1 LASET
6 TEVLFARYGQRYR
19 WLVATT
25 VLLGTI
31 SATVTTTT
39 VNVAIPDIM
48 GTFGIGQDRAQW
60 LSAGAL
66 AGTTV
71 AMLLSAWMIH
81 SFGPRKTFV
90 GALCVFVAALVLAGA
105 APNDSVLIF
114 CRTVQGAVTGLLQPL
129 AIYTLFRVFP
139 HDQRGKAMGFF
150 GLSVILGPAMGPT
163 VAGLL
168 IEHFNWRYVFYIP
181 IPFSAAAIML
191 GSLLMPEREEEGVRA
206 NFDWTGFVLL
216 SVALTSLLN
225 GLSNGQREGWD
236 SGYVLSLLGAALG
249 VGAAFVKWELRVAQ
263 PLVELRA
270 LANIQFASAAF
281 VACIFGAGLFGSVYL
296 VPLCVQIVQGFSPL
310 EAGLVLMP
318 AGLVLGAVLPIGGYL
333 TDRLPAR
340 WLIMT
345 GLACFALSSWWMGS
359 ADANTPFW
367 TFAWWIVLGRIGLGL
382 INPSLNVA
390 ALRALPPKL
399 LGQGAGMINFF
410 RQLGGALGTNVLSVV
425 LDRRTF
431 FHSDVLTSQQTA
443 ANSATME
450 LLHTMQRVF
459 AQAGAD
465 ADLQNA
471 AALHYLGR
479 VVQAQAYTLGF
490 RDSFIVVALVFT
502 LALIPAWIM
511 GRARAGTAG
520 EEKTRFHARAV
531 EAAP

>member
-1 LASET
+1 MASET

-19 WLVATT
+19 WLVAIT

-191 GSLLMPEREEEGVRA
+191 GSLLMPEREETGARA

-216 SVALTSLLN
+216 SVALTCLLN

-236 SGYVLSLLGAALG
+236 SGYILSLLGAALG

-390 ALRALPPKL
+390 ALRALPPEAARSGRRHDQFL
-399 LGQGAGMINFF
+399 PPAG
-410 RQLGGALGTNVLSVV
+410 
-425 LDRRTF
+425 RRAR
-431 FHSDVLTSQQTA
+431 H
-443 ANSATME
+443 
-450 LLHTMQRVF
+450 QRAV
-459 AQAGAD
+459 
-465 ADLQNA
+465 
-471 AALHYLGR
+471 
-479 VVQAQAYTLGF
+479 
-490 RDSFIVVALVFT
+490 
-502 LALIPAWIM
+502 
-511 GRARAGTAG
+511 GRARSPHVFSQRRADQHADRGQQRHQRTAAHHAARVRAGRRGCRPAERRRAALPGPRGAG
-520 EEKTRFHARAV
+520 AGVYAGLSRQLSRRRARIHARADPGV
-531 EAAP
+531 DHGPRPRGHSGRRENALPSPRREAAP

>member
-6 TEVLFARYGQRYR
+6 TELLFARYGPRYR
-19 WLVATT
+19 WLVAIT

-31 SATVTTTT
+31 SASVTTTS
-39 VNVAIPDIM
+39 VVVAIPDIM
-48 GTFGIGQDRAQW
+48 GAFGIGQDRAQW

-66 AGTTV
+66 AGTTI
-71 AMLLSAWMIH
+71 AMLLSAWMVH
-81 SFGPRKTFV
+81 SFGTRRTFV
-90 GALCVFVAALVLAGA
+90 GALIVFVGALVLAGA
-105 APNDSVLIF
+105 APNDLVLIF
-114 CRTVQGAVTGLLQPL
+114 CRIVQGAVTGLLQPL

-168 IEHFNWRYVFYIP
+168 IEHFTWRSVFYIP
-181 IPFSAAAIML
+181 IPSSVAAIML
-191 GSLLMPEREEEGVRA
+191 GSLLMPEREEVGPRA
-206 NFDWTGFVLL
+206 DFDWTGFVLL
-216 SVALTSLLN
+216 AAALGCLLT
-225 GLSNGQREGWD
+225 GLANGQREGWS
-236 SGYVLSLLGAALG
+236 SGYILTLLGIALG
-249 VGAAFVKWELRVAQ
+249 AGSAFVKWELRVAQ

-270 LANIQFASAAF
+270 FGSIQFAAAAF

-367 TFAWWIVLGRIGLGL
+367 SFAWWIVLGRIGLGL

-390 ALRALPPKL
+390 AVHALPPTL

-410 RQLGGALGTNVLSVV
+410 RQLGGALGTNLLSVV

-431 FHSDVLTSQQTA
+431 FHGDVLTSMQTA
-443 ANSATME
+443 GNTATAELLRTME
-450 LLHTMQRVF
+450 LVF
-459 AQAGAD
+459 AQAGAG

-490 RDSFIVVALVFT
+490 RDSFLIVALVFT

-511 GRARAGTAG
+511 GRARKERSAP
-520 EEKTRFHARAV
+520 V
-531 EAAP
+531 EMP

>member
-1 LASET
+1 MVSET
-6 TEVLFARYGQRYR
+6 TELLFARYGPRYR
-19 WLVATT
+19 WLVAIT

-31 SATVTTTT
+31 SASVTTTT
-39 VNVAIPDIM
+39 VTVAIPDIM

-66 AGTTV
+66 AGTTI
-71 AMLLSAWMIH
+71 AMLLSAWMVH
-81 SFGPRKTFV
+81 SFGARKTFV
-90 GALCVFVAALVLAGA
+90 GALCVFVAALLLAGA
-105 APNDSVLIF
+105 APNDTVLIL
-114 CRTVQGAVTGLLQPL
+114 CRIVQGAVAGVLQPL
-129 AIYTLFRVFP
+129 AIYSLFRVFP

-163 VAGLL
+163 IAGLL
-168 IEHFNWRYVFYIP
+168 MEHFNWRYVFYIP
-181 IPFSAAAIML
+181 VPTSIAAIML
-191 GSLLMPEREEEGVRA
+191 GSVLMPQREETGARA

-216 SVALTSLLN
+216 SVSLACLLS
-225 GLSNGQREGWD
+225 GLSNGQREGWS
-236 SGYVLSLLGAALG
+236 SGFILTLLGMALAFG
-249 VGAAFVKWELRVAQ
+249 VAFVKWELHVAK

-270 LANIQFASAAF
+270 LASIQFAAAAF

-310 EAGLVLMP
+310 AAGLMLMP

-367 TFAWWIVLGRIGLGL
+367 TFAWWVVLGRIGLGL

-390 ALRALPPKL
+390 ALHALPPEM

-410 RQLGGALGTNVLSVV
+410 RQLGGALGTNMLSVV

-431 FHSDVLTSQQTA
+431 FHSDVLTSMQSA
-443 ANSATME
+443 DNSATRE
-450 LLHTMQRVF
+450 LLRTMERVF
-459 AQAGAD
+459 AQAGAG
-465 ADLQNA
+465 ADLQSA

-479 VVQAQAYTLGF
+479 VVQAQASTMGF
-490 RDSFIVVALVFT
+490 RDSFLIVALVFT

-511 GRARAGTAG
+511 GRRREVANTLPLMHK
-520 EEKTRFHARAV
+520 EHSV
-531 EAAP
+531 